1 MAKVRFIAKGA
12 LVKVNASGDGT
23 TMLTV
28 GLCTAATPPAQE
40 RALIDLTAM
49 EDTVAV
55 AASGIEQLS
64 EFSFTHLHDPAD
76 STDDAL
82 DALYASGDSVKWQL
96 VYATKTAVATTK
108 TWTKDFT
115 GVLFAITPE
124 AVDANSG
131 TKRTCKVSRTGA
143 ITDTVV

>member
-1 MAKVRFIAKGA
+1 MAKTRFIAKGA

-28 GLCTAATPPAQE
+28 GLCTSATPPAQE

-55 AASGIEQLS
+55 ADTGIEQLS
-64 EFSFTHLHDPAD
+64 EFAFTQLHDPAD

-82 DALYASGDSVKWQL
+82 DTLYGSGDSVKWQL

-115 GVLFAITPE
+115 GRLFAIVPE
-124 AVDANSG
+124 GVDGNTG
-131 TKRTCKVSRTGA
+131 TKRLCKVTRTGA
-143 ITDTVV
+143 ITDTVA